1 MPKEILSAETGPG
14 SRAWYERGLF
24 AVPPAGE
31 HAPESADAFL
41 ARATE
46 SLRYAFQPIVNIHTG
61 ACWGHEALVRGW
73 EPLGFQTIPDLFD
86 RAWRLGCL
94 HRLDLALRAKAFR
107 AFSMLDRPAEARL
120 FFNLDPR
127 VLASPDYQPRRTLA
141 LLEACGIPPES
152 LCLELTERHAA
163 PTDAQTARIIERYR
177 RCRFKLAL
185 DDFGTGFSGLQLLY
199 EHQPDFIKI
208 DRYFV
213 SGIDRDNK
221 RKLFVSTIVNLA
233 HVLGISVI
241 AEGVETEQEFL
252 ACKRIG
258 CDLVQGWFVSPAV
271 EDTALLKARY
281 DRVVEANRRD
291 RREER
296 SDRDIVAERIQRL
309 PPLKVDEPLSAVFEA
324 FRANKDMSFFPVVD
338 RHGQPLGIVRESDLK
353 GLAYSPFG
361 HDLASNKGLKRCLRD
376 FLVKCPVADAMTEA
390 EKILEIFA
398 LGETREGIL
407 IADGLSYVGF
417 LTAASLL
424 RVVNAKNLAQARD
437 QNPLTKLPGNTSIND
452 YIAAALESPGDP
464 WTLVYFDFN
473 NFKPFND
480 HYGFRQGDRAILLFA
495 DLMRKRLG
503 STADF
508 LGHVGG
514 DDFFA
519 GFRGTDFE
527 TAAAQVRDLLAGFA
541 KDVESFYDPEALAAG
556 GIVAKD
562 RDGVLRTFSF
572 LSCSAALIDIRTGG
586 TRATADDLIAL
597 FARLKKEAKASPC
610 GLASAAAV

>member
-1 MPKEILSAETGPG
+1 MPKESQSTEAGPD
-14 SRAWYERGLF
+14 SRAWHEQ
-24 AVPPAGE
+24 AWVTSPAPGE
-31 HAPESADAFL
+31 DRAETVEEFL
-41 ARATE
+41 AEVAKTV
-46 SLRYAFQPIVNIHTG
+46 RYAFQPIVNIHTG
-61 ACWGHEALVRGW
+61 ACWGYEALVRGW
-73 EPLGFQTIPDLFD
+73 EPLGLASIPELFD

-94 HRLDLALRAKAFR
+94 HRLDVALRAKAFH
-107 AFSMLDRPAEARL
+107 AFSLLDRPSEARL

-127 VLASPDYQPRRTLA
+127 VLASPDYRPRQTA
-141 LLEACGIPPES
+141 GLLEACGISPES
-152 LCLELTERHAA
+152 LCFELTERYAA
-163 PTDAQTARIIERYR
+163 AADSQTARVIDRYR
-177 RCRFKLAL
+177 KSSFKLAL

-213 SGIDRDNK
+213 SGIGQDNK

-233 HVLGISVI
+233 HVLGITVI

-271 EDTALLKARY
+271 ENLGLLRFRY

-296 SDRDIVAERIQRL
+296 TDRDIVTEQIQSL

-324 FRANKDMSFFPVVD
+324 FRSNKDMSFFPVVD

-353 GLAYSPFG
+353 ALAYSPFG
-361 HDLASNKGLKRCLRD
+361 HDLASNRGLKRKLRD
-376 FLVKCPVADAMTEA
+376 FVVKCPVADVMTEA
-390 EKILEIFA
+390 EKILEIFS
-398 LGETREGIL
+398 LGESREGIV

-452 YIAAALESPGDP
+452 YVAAALESPEEP

-495 DLMRKRLG
+495 DLMRKKLQG
-503 STADF
+503 CADF

-519 GFRGTDFE
+519 AFHATGFD
-527 TAAAQVRDLLAGFA
+527 TAATAVRDLLATFT

-562 RDGVLRTFSF
+562 REGVLRTFSF
-572 LSCSAALIDIRTGG
+572 LSCSAALIDIRKGG
-586 TRATADDLIAL
+586 IKGTADDLIGL
-597 FARLKKEAKASPC
+597 FALLKKEAKSSPC
-610 GLASAAAV
+610 GLASAAAI